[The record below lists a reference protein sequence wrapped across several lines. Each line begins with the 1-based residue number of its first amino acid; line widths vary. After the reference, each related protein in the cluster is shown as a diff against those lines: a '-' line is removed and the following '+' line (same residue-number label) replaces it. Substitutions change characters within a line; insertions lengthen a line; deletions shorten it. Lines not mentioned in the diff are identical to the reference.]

1 MARHRAHFETLN
13 EADNMIE
20 QKEYDAMVDFIEVNL
35 LSIDPE
41 EWFDLVKKEFPNMPD
56 VEITE
61 TIMIL
66 SGGDCIGID

>member
-1 MARHRAHFETLN
+1 
-13 EADNMIE
+13 MIE

>member
-13 EADNMIE
+13 ETDNMIE